1 MPSFALPAQDKLT
14 RKEKDMK
21 TRNGISVE
29 GLDCLVKTV
38 YDGIGNVD
46 PILVT
51 KLLHNLTPRQHD
63 ILFLHFGLGDRNRRD
78 LGTVAKMLG
87 LTPRKTVDSYAS
99 IIRKLRHP
107 TRVQEIIKGRKED

>member
-1 MPSFALPAQDKLT
+1 MKKENRISF
-14 RKEKDMK
+14 
-21 TRNGISVE
+21 G

-51 KLLHNLTPRQHD
+51 KLLYSLTPRQHD
-63 ILFLHFGLGDRNRRD
+63 ILFLHFGLGDGNPHD
-78 LGTVAKMLG
+78 LGTIAKMLG
-87 LTPRKTVDSYAS
+87 LTPRKTVESYAS

-107 TRVQEIIKGRKED
+107 SRVQEIIKERKEGKQ

>member
-1 MPSFALPAQDKLT
+1 MK
-14 RKEKDMK
+14 KEN
-21 TRNGISVE
+21 RISSG

-51 KLLHNLTPRQHD
+51 KLLHSLTPRQHD
-63 ILFLHFGLGDRNRRD
+63 ILFLHFGLGDGNRRD
-78 LGTVAKMLG
+78 LGTIAKMLG

-107 TRVQEIIKGRKED
+107 SRVQEIIKGRKED

>member
-1 MPSFALPAQDKLT
+1 MK
-14 RKEKDMK
+14 KEN
-21 TRNGISVE
+21 RISSG

-51 KLLHNLTPRQHD
+51 NLLHSLTPRQHD
-63 ILFLHFGLGDRNRRD
+63 ILFLHFGLGDENRRD

-87 LTPRKTVDSYAS
+87 LTPRKMVDSYAS

-107 TRVQEIIKGRKED
+107 SRVQEIIKGRKED